1 MILGIVQAGR
11 ENFAEEFSPLPC
23 SLQVSRVREN
33 MPKFPESV

>member
-1 MILGIVQAGR
+1 MILERVQAGR

-23 SLQVSRVREN
+23 SLQVLRAGGN